1 MTCVIRH
8 QTGSTT
14 IAIHVREEGK
24 LLPTLEFL
32 KDRSILQ
39 IALIICLSV
48 AFAEGAAAQ
57 YIQAPKVGG
66 ASTFD
71 TPPDPSG
78 NNAPTLR
85 RRLSSLSA
93 IPEDFSTLH
102 LAPGFLVSMDVFD
115 TPEYSLDLRIDA
127 IGDVNIPIVGSVH
140 IADMTLVAAATKIA
154 SSLRDGKILTDP
166 QVNLNVEEYAG
177 RDITVLGEVHSPG
190 RIELLAPRHLDD
202 VIAMAGGETE
212 YAGKTIEIRHEE
224 GVTPRTEVISYSR
237 SVDNQILS
245 ETVVLPGETVTVKRA
260 GIVYVLGAVNRP
272 GGYLMQEDGDLNVT
286 QALSLAYGTTMPA
299 AVGSMRLIRK
309 KDDGQVD
316 EIPIPYGDMVKGKVA
331 PLRLQAEDVIY
342 VPISKLKIAI
352 GSSIMNTAAAAA
364 VIYR

>member
-1 MTCVIRH
+1 
-8 QTGSTT
+8 
-14 IAIHVREEGK
+14 

-32 KDRSILQ
+32 ANNAVLRL
-39 IALIICLSV
+39 ALIICLSV

-57 YIQAPKVGG
+57 YIQPPKVGG

-71 TPPDPSG
+71 TPPDLSG
-78 NNAPTLR
+78 NNNPTLR
-85 RRLSSLSA
+85 RRVSPLSA

-102 LAPGFLVSMDVFD
+102 LAPGFLLSMDVFD

-127 IGDVNIPIVGSVH
+127 MGDVNIPIVGSVH

-166 QVNLNVEEYAG
+166 QVNLNIEEYAG

-224 GVTPRTEVISYSR
+224 GVTPRTEVVSYSR
-237 SVDNQILS
+237 SVDNEILS
-245 ETVVLPGETVTVKRA
+245 DTVVLPGETVTVKRA

-272 GGYLMQEDGDLNVT
+272 GGYLMQEGGDLNVT

-316 EIPIPYGDMVKGKVA
+316 EIAIPYRDMVKGKVP

-342 VPISKLKIAI
+342 VPVSKVKVAI